1 MAADDHYDLDAVNEQ
16 LERCLDLE
24 FYDGRVAPVDSW
36 EAFRELPLL
45 TQEEVFDSVA
55 EDPPFGSLYREDVTL
70 TTLTPA
76 GQDSLL
82 VEYAT
87 EADLAAVGEE
97 IGAVLRAAGIGERD
111 VVVSCFGYTPFA
123 GGYLFHEGLRNVGAN
138 VLPLGPGEADRTADI
153 VEKYD
158 VTVLL
163 SPPSFAMDVAARG
176 GTDVDTVV
184 CSGEPFSVVP
194 GYREQLK
201 DAFGGATT
209 VDYYGL
215 SEVGPV
221 AAEDG
226 TEGALYVRDS
236 FVLLEVVDPET
247 GAVLPVGER
256 GEAVVTHLRKE
267 AMPLVRY
274 RTGDLTELA
283 VDDGRLALPRG
294 IFGRTDD
301 MVKVKG
307 VKTYPGQLAL
317 VFHGTPGLTGCYRVV
332 VSRPENTDHLR
343 IECESDDPSSVD
355 VDDVAA
361 TIGEKLLVRPDEV
374 ELVEEVDAEGM
385 ALEDGR
391 F

>member
-1 MAADDHYDLDAVNEQ
+1 MPYDHYDLDAVNDQ
-16 LERCLDLE
+16 LDRSRELA
-24 FYDGRVAPVDSW
+24 FYEGRAEPVDSW

-76 GQDSLL
+76 GQESLL
-82 VEYAT
+82 VEYST
-87 EADLAAVGEE
+87 EADLASMGEE
-97 IGAVLRAAGIGERD
+97 IGDVLREAGIGSRD

-138 VLPLGPGEADRTADI
+138 VLPLGPGEAERTADVI
-153 VEKYD
+153 DKYD

-163 SPPSFAMDVAARG
+163 SPPSFAMEIAAHG
-176 GTDVDTVV
+176 GTDVETVV
-184 CSGEPFSVVP
+184 CSGEPFSVIP
-194 GYREQLK
+194 GYRDQLK

-209 VDYYGL
+209 VDYYGI

-221 AAEDG
+221 ASEDG
-226 TEGALYVRDS
+226 TEGSLYVCDGY
-236 FVLLEVVDPET
+236 VLLEVVDPET
-247 GAVLPVGER
+247 GEVLPLGER
-256 GEAVVTHLRKE
+256 GEAVVTHLQKE

-274 RTGDLTELA
+274 RTGDLTELT
-283 VDDGRLALPRG
+283 VEDGRLALPRG

-317 VFHGTPGLTGCYRVV
+317 VFHGTPGLTGSYRVV
-332 VSRPENTDHLR
+332 ISRPGNTDYLR
-343 IECESDDPSSVD
+343 IVCEADDPATVD

-361 TIGEKLLVRPDEV
+361 TVGEKLLVTPDEV
-374 ELVEEVDAEGM
+374 DVVDELDAEGM
-385 ALEDGR
+385 ALEDER